1 MERTARSLLTVE
13 VAKTSGAAFNRFRI
27 APNGWTILTLLIAGL
42 VTLPVL
48 TVLGFVF
55 VPSPEVWGH
64 LVETVLS
71 DYVLNTLGL
80 MLGVGTGTLVIGVG
94 SAWLVVMCRFPGK
107 RIFEWALLLP
117 LAVPTYVIA
126 YAYTDFLQF
135 TGPIQ
140 TFLREVFE
148 WGRNDYWFPNIRS
161 LGGAIAVMSLVLYPY
176 VYLLT
181 RAAFMEQ
188 SVCALEVG
196 RSLGRGPWRLF
207 SSVAVPL
214 ARPAIVGGLSL
225 ALMETLNDL

>member
-1 MERTARSLLTVE
+1 MELTARFTLTLE
-13 VAKTSGAAFNRFRI
+13 AAKTSGATSNRFRVV
-27 APNGWTILTLLIAGL
+27 PNGWTILTLLIAGL

-140 TFLREVFE
+140 TWLRETFG
-148 WGRNDYWFPNIRS
+148 WSAGDYLFPDIRS
-161 LGGAIAVMSLVLYPY
+161 LWGAA
-176 VYLLT
+176 T
-181 RAAFMEQ
+181 
-188 SVCALEVG
+188 
-196 RSLGRGPWRLF
+196 
-207 SSVAVPL
+207 
-214 ARPAIVGGLSL
+214 
-225 ALMETLNDL
+225 